1 MVHLFAAILFAIS
14 ILNNFSVLKSSS
26 RWESFVI
33 VLANLAKVSHMQ
45 IKISFHHFQR
55 CRILK
60 LYFKVM
66 LRSVFKLIY
75 NIWSNLELRFRF
87 LVKISYKNSTFYFFS
102 DRDECLLAGGNNCNA
117 SVETC
122 ENTEGGY
129 ICQCLPGY
137 KKTDNHCKG

>member
-1 MVHLFAAILFAIS
+1 
-14 ILNNFSVLKSSS
+14 
-26 RWESFVI
+26 
-33 VLANLAKVSHMQ
+33 
-45 IKISFHHFQR
+45 
-55 CRILK
+55 
-60 LYFKVM
+60 M